1 MMAAPTHVDS
11 TSASKK
17 NDSDLTTIR
26 GIGASR
32 KRWLNS
38 LGIYTIAELSQAS
51 AAALEAQPKADGR
64 VPSRSELEEWIAQ
77 AQNVMATH
85 RPTEL
90 PYPQSARTPQTPEI
104 ELAVPACAVP
114 PPIDWNSL
122 ATFKV
127 EYQTRQ
133 AADKLEQRTV
143 IHHLET
149 GTTECWEDLEVQSIQ
164 PWMLG
169 HIKTTA
175 SPAETACTATP
186 EITQLRLIQPGQSR
200 QAMIASKTQP
210 LFSGDIQA
218 DQPFAL
224 EAAIEFTELAEANL
238 PEQIACQVQCVVYDI
253 STGATATLGDV
264 TVNIP
269 LANNPSY
276 YALLPELMLPHA
288 GIYRLKVVANL
299 QSQRAANTEATS
311 GCFKVPILQG
321 V

>member
-1 MMAAPTHVDS
+1 MTKLSTQVDS
-11 TSASKK
+11 KSDHNNNS
-17 NDSDLTTIR
+17 SDLTAIR

-32 KRWLNS
+32 MRWLNS
-38 LGIYTIAELSQAS
+38 LGIYTIAELGQAS
-51 AAALEAQPKADGR
+51 ADALAAQPKADGR

-85 RPTEL
+85 QPTE
-90 PYPQSARTPQTPEI
+90 PAYPQSVRTPQTPEI

-114 PPIDWNSL
+114 PPDWNSV

-127 EYQTRQ
+127 DYQTRQ
-133 AADKLEQRTV
+133 TADKLEQRTV

-149 GTTECWEDLEVQSIQ
+149 GATECWEDLEVQSIQ

-169 HIKTTA
+169 HIKTTE

-186 EITQLRLIQPGQSR
+186 KITQLRLIQPGHSR

-210 LFSGDIQA
+210 LFSGDIKA

-224 EAAIEFTELAEANL
+224 EAAIEFTELAESNL
-238 PEQIACQVQCVVYDI
+238 PDQIACQVQCVVYDI

-288 GIYRLKVVANL
+288 GIYRLKVFANL
-299 QSQRAANTEATS
+299 QSQRAADAEATS